1 MTGRETRVRHLPIRR
16 LHMIKTAFSRIAL
29 LAAAALLAGTAFAQA
44 QDKLRI
50 GYAISKTGPF
60 AGGAGVTTLPNYQ
73 LWVKDVNEAG
83 GITVGGKK
91 LQIEVIE
98 YDDRS
103 NSEEAVKAIERLAT
117 QDKVD
122 IILPPW
128 STGLNLA
135 VGPTFNRLGY
145 PHLAV
150 TAATDRAPEMAKR
163 WPNSFWFLG
172 TSKPGAEALVEVIAK
187 LKSENK
193 IGPNVAMIAVADA
206 FGIELSSAARPALKA
221 AGFNLVLDK
230 SYPLGTQD
238 MQAILKDA
246 MASNADTFIAFS
258 YPPDTIAIGDAAK
271 VLNYN
276 PKVFYTAVGT
286 AFPLYKQKFGA
297 NAEGVMGVGGW
308 NVDSPALKAYFKRHA
323 EVIGREPDR
332 WASPVT
338 YVSLQMLQQAIE
350 RAGKVDHAA
359 IVKELQ
365 TGTFDTIMG
374 KIKLA
379 DNLMPIVWWVGQWQG
394 GEFVGL
400 APTKYEG
407 AKPPLFPKPAW
418 KQ

>member
-1 MTGRETRVRHLPIRR
+1 MQRSIFAKLV
-16 LHMIKTAFSRIAL
+16 
-29 LAAAALLAGTAFAQA
+29 LAAATAFAAGAVYA
-44 QDKLRI
+44 QTPDKVRI

-73 LWVKDVNEAG
+73 LWVKDVNAAG
-83 GITVGGKK
+83 GIK
-91 LQIEVIE
+91 LGDKRVPVEVVE

-122 IILPPW
+122 FILPPW

-150 TAATDRAPEMAKR
+150 TAATDRATELAQR

-172 TSKPGAEALVEVIAK
+172 TSKPGGDALVEVLTK
-187 LKSENK
+187 LKGEAK
-193 IGPNVAMIAVADA
+193 IGPNVAMVAVADA
-206 FGIELSSAARPALKA
+206 FGIELSTAARASFKA
-221 AGFNLVLDK
+221 GGFNLVLDK

-246 MASNADTFIAFS
+246 MATNADTFVAFS
-258 YPPDTIAIGDAAK
+258 YPPDTIAITDAAK

-286 AFPLYKQKFGA
+286 AFPLYKQKFAA
-297 NAEGVMGVGGW
+297 NTEGVMGVGGW
-308 NVDSPALKAYFKRHA
+308 NIDSPALKAYLKRHT
-323 EVIGREPDR
+323 ETIGREPDL

-338 YVSLQMLQQAIE
+338 YVSLEMLQQAIE
-350 RAGKVDHAA
+350 RVGKVDREA
-359 IVKELQ
+359 VTKELQ

-379 DNLMPIVWWVGQWQG
+379 GNIMPIVWWVGQWQG

-407 AKPPLFPKPAW
+407 AKAPLFPKPAW

>member
-1 MTGRETRVRHLPIRR
+1 MLPTS
-16 LHMIKTAFSRIAL
+16 LAKLTVTAGAL
-29 LAAAALLAGTAFAQA
+29 VLGLGSAMA
-44 QDKLRI
+44 QDKMRI

-60 AGGAGVTTLPNYQ
+60 TGGASVTTLPNYQ
-73 LWVKDVNEAG
+73 LWVKDVNDAG
-83 GITVGGKK
+83 GISIGGKK
-91 LQIEVIE
+91 VPIEIVE

-172 TSKPGAEALVEVIAK
+172 ASKPGAEALVEVLSK
-187 LKSENK
+187 LKADNK
-193 IGPNVAMIAVADA
+193 IAGKVAMVSVADA
-206 FGIELSSAARPALKA
+206 FGIELASAARPAMKA
-221 AGFNLVLDK
+221 AGFELVLDK

-238 MQAILKDA
+238 MQAIVKDA
-246 MASNADTFIAFS
+246 MASAADSFVAFS
-258 YPPDTIAIGDAAK
+258 YPPDTIAITDAAK
-271 VLNYN
+271 VLSYN

-286 AFPLYKQKFGA
+286 AFPLFKAKFGA
-297 NAEGVMGVGGW
+297 SAEGVMGVGGW
-308 NVDSPALKAYFKRHA
+308 NVDSPLLKAYFKRHS

-350 RAGKVDHAA
+350 RVGKIDHAA
-359 IVKELQ
+359 IIKELQ
-365 TGTFDTIMG
+365 SGTFDTIMG
-374 KIKLA
+374 KIKL
-379 DNLMPIVWWVGQWQG
+379 DGNVMPIVWWVGQWQD

-407 AKPPLFPKPAW
+407 AKAPKAKPDW
-418 KQ
+418 K

>member
-1 MTGRETRVRHLPIRR
+1 MLPTS
-16 LHMIKTAFSRIAL
+16 LAKLTVTAGAL
-29 LAAAALLAGTAFAQA
+29 VLGLGSAMA
-44 QDKLRI
+44 QDKMRI

-60 AGGAGVTTLPNYQ
+60 SGGAGVTTLPNYQ
-73 LWVKDVNEAG
+73 LWVKDVNDAG
-83 GITVGGKK
+83 GIAIGGKK
-91 LQIEVIE
+91 VPVEIVE

-172 TSKPGAEALVEVIAK
+172 ASKPGAEALVEVLSK
-187 LKSENK
+187 LKADNK
-193 IGPNVAMIAVADA
+193 IAGKVAMVSVADA
-206 FGIELSSAARPALKA
+206 FGIELASAARPAMKA
-221 AGFNLVLDK
+221 AGFELVLDK

-238 MQAILKDA
+238 MQAIVKDA
-246 MASNADTFIAFS
+246 MASAADSFVAFS
-258 YPPDTIAIGDAAK
+258 YPPDTIAITDAAK
-271 VLNYN
+271 VLSYN

-286 AFPLYKQKFGA
+286 AFPLFKAKFGA
-297 NAEGVMGVGGW
+297 SAEGVMGVGGW
-308 NVDSPALKAYFKRHA
+308 NVDSPLLKAYFKRHS

-350 RAGKVDHAA
+350 RVGKIDHAA

-365 TGTFDTIMG
+365 SGTFDTIMG
-374 KIKLA
+374 KIKL
-379 DNLMPIVWWVGQWQG
+379 DGNVMPIVWWVGQWQD

-407 AKPPLFPKPAW
+407 AKAPKAKPDW
-418 KQ
+418 K

>member
-1 MTGRETRVRHLPIRR
+1 M
-16 LHMIKTAFSRIAL
+16 
-29 LAAAALLAGTAFAQA
+29 
-44 QDKLRI
+44 
-50 GYAISKTGPF
+50 
-60 AGGAGVTTLPNYQ
+60 
-73 LWVKDVNEAG
+73 KDVNAAG

-91 LQIEVIE
+91 LQVEVVE

-122 IILPPW
+122 FILPPW
-128 STGLNLA
+128 GTGLNLA

-150 TAATDRAPEMAKR
+150 TAATDRSPELAKR

-172 TSKPGAEALVEVIAK
+172 TSKPGADALVEVLGK
-187 LKSENK
+187 LKAESK
-193 IGPNVAMIAVADA
+193 IGAKVAMVSVADA
-206 FGIELSSAARPALKA
+206 FGIELATAARVAFKS
-221 AGFNLVLDK
+221 AGFELALDK
-230 SYPLGTQD
+230 TYPLGTQD
-238 MQAILKDA
+238 MQAMLKDA
-246 MASNADTFIAFS
+246 MATGADTFVAFS
-258 YPPDTIAIGDAAK
+258 YPPDTIAITDAAQ
-271 VLNYN
+271 VLSYN

-286 AFPLYKQKFGA
+286 AFPVFKGKFGA

-308 NVDSPALKAYFKRHA
+308 NVDSPALKAYFKRHTEA
-323 EVIGREPDR
+323 IGREPDR

-350 RAGKVDHAA
+350 RVGKIDRAA
-359 IVKELQ
+359 IIKELQ

-379 DNLMPIVWWVGQWQG
+379 DNIMPIVWWVGQWQG

-400 APTKYEG
+400 APTSYEG
-407 AKPPLFPKPAW
+407 AKAPLFPKPAW
-418 KQ
+418 AK

>member
-1 MTGRETRVRHLPIRR
+1 MLPTS
-16 LHMIKTAFSRIAL
+16 LAKLTVTAGAL
-29 LAAAALLAGTAFAQA
+29 VLGLGSAMA
-44 QDKLRI
+44 QDKMRI

-60 AGGAGVTTLPNYQ
+60 TGGASVTTLPNYQ
-73 LWVKDVNEAG
+73 LWVKDVNDAG
-83 GITVGGKK
+83 GISIGGKK
-91 LQIEVIE
+91 VPIEIVE

-172 TSKPGAEALVEVIAK
+172 ASKPGAEALVEVLSK
-187 LKSENK
+187 LKAENK
-193 IGPNVAMIAVADA
+193 IAGKVAMVSVADA
-206 FGIELSSAARPALKA
+206 FGIELASAARPAMKA
-221 AGFNLVLDK
+221 AGFELVLDK

-238 MQAILKDA
+238 MQAIVKDA
-246 MASNADTFIAFS
+246 MASAADSFVAFS
-258 YPPDTIAIGDAAK
+258 YPPDTIAITDAAK
-271 VLNYN
+271 VLSYN

-286 AFPLYKQKFGA
+286 AFPLFKAKFGA
-297 NAEGVMGVGGW
+297 SAEGVMGVGGW
-308 NVDSPALKAYFKRHA
+308 NVDSPLLKAYFKRHS

-350 RAGKVDHAA
+350 RVGKIDHAA
-359 IVKELQ
+359 IIKELQ
-365 TGTFDTIMG
+365 SGTFDTIMG
-374 KIKLA
+374 KIKL
-379 DNLMPIVWWVGQWQG
+379 DGNVMPIVWWVGQWQD

-407 AKPPLFPKPAW
+407 AKAPKAKPDW
-418 KQ
+418 K

>member
-1 MTGRETRVRHLPIRR
+1 MLRMSLSR
-16 LHMIKTAFSRIAL
+16 LAL
-29 LAAAALLAGTAFAQA
+29 VAAVSALVGQIGLAQA
-44 QDKLRI
+44 QDKIRI

-73 LWVKDVNEAG
+73 LWVKDVNAAG
-83 GITVGGKK
+83 GISVGGKK
-91 LQIEVIE
+91 LQIEIVE

-103 NSEEAVKAIERLAT
+103 NSEEAVKAIERLGT

-128 STGLNLA
+128 GTGLNLA
-135 VGPTFNRLGY
+135 VGPTLNRLGY

-172 TSKPGAEALVEVIAK
+172 PSKAGAAALSEVLGK

-193 IGPNVAMIAVADA
+193 IGAKVAMISVADA
-206 FGIELSSAARPALKA
+206 FGIELATAARAAFKSAGLEPAL
-221 AGFNLVLDK
+221 DK
-230 SYPLGTQD
+230 TYPIGTQD
-238 MQAILKDA
+238 MQALLKDA
-246 MASNADTFIAFS
+246 MATGADAFVAFS
-258 YPPDTIAIGDAAK
+258 YPPDTIAITDAARI
-271 VLNYN
+271 LNYN
-276 PKVFYTAVGT
+276 PRVYYTAVGT
-286 AFPLYKQKFGA
+286 AFPVFKGKFGA
-297 NAEGVMGVGGW
+297 SAEGVMGVGGW
-308 NVDSPALKAYFKRHA
+308 NVDSPALQAYFKRHT

-350 RAGKVDHAA
+350 RVGKIDHAA
-359 IVKELQ
+359 IIKELQ

-379 DNLMPIVWWVGQWQG
+379 DNIMPVVWWVGQWQK

-400 APTKYEG
+400 APTSYEG
-407 AKPPLFPKPAW
+407 AKSPLFPKPEWA
-418 KQ
+418 K

>member
-1 MTGRETRVRHLPIRR
+1 
-16 LHMIKTAFSRIAL
+16 
-29 LAAAALLAGTAFAQA
+29 LAAAAGALALAGQLDLAAA

-73 LWVKDVNEAG
+73 LWVKDVNAAG
-83 GITVGGKK
+83 GISLGGKK
-91 LQIEVIE
+91 VQIEVVE

-122 IILPPW
+122 FILPPW
-128 STGLNLA
+128 GTGLNLA

-172 TSKPGAEALVEVIAK
+172 ASKPGAEALVEVLSK
-187 LKSENK
+187 LKGENK
-193 IGPNVAMIAVADA
+193 IGADVAMVAVADA
-206 FGIELSSAARPALKA
+206 FGIELSTAARAAFKA
-221 AGFNLVLDK
+221 GGFNLVLDK

-238 MQAILKDA
+238 MQAVLKDA
-246 MASNADTFIAFS
+246 MATKADTFVAFS
-258 YPPDTIAIGDAAK
+258 YPPDTIAITDAAK

-286 AFPLYKQKFGA
+286 AFPIYKQKFGA
-297 NAEGVMGVGGW
+297 NVDGVMGVGGW
-308 NVDSPALKAYFKRHA
+308 NVDSPLLKAYFKRHT

-350 RAGKVDHAA
+350 KVGKVDRAA
-359 IVKELQ
+359 VIKELQ

-379 DNLMPIVWWVGQWQG
+379 GNVMPIVWWVGQWQN

-407 AKPPLFPKPAW
+407 AKPASFPKPAW

>member
-1 MTGRETRVRHLPIRR
+1 MLRTSLS
-16 LHMIKTAFSRIAL
+16 LA
-29 LAAAALLAGTAFAQA
+29 LAAAVSVLAGSANA
-44 QDKLRI
+44 QDKIRI

-73 LWVKDVNEAG
+73 LWVKDVNAAG
-83 GITVGGKK
+83 GISVGGKK
-91 LQIEVIE
+91 LQVEVVE

-103 NSEEAVKAIERLAT
+103 NSEEAVKAIERLGT

-122 IILPPW
+122 FILPPW
-128 STGLNLA
+128 GTGLNLA

-172 TSKPGAEALVEVIAK
+172 PSKAGAAALAEVLGK
-187 LKSENK
+187 LKSEGK
-193 IGPNVAMIAVADA
+193 IGAKVAMISVADA
-206 FGIELSSAARPALKA
+206 FGIELATAARASFKT
-221 AGFNLVLDK
+221 AGPELALDK
-230 SYPLGTQD
+230 TYPIGTQD
-238 MQAILKDA
+238 MQALLKDA
-246 MASNADTFIAFS
+246 MATGADTFVAFS
-258 YPPDTIAIGDAAK
+258 YPPDTIGITDAAR

-276 PKVFYTAVGT
+276 PKVYYTAVGT
-286 AFPLYKQKFGA
+286 AFPVFKGKFGA
-297 NAEGVMGVGGW
+297 SAEGVMGVGGW
-308 NVDSPALKAYFKRHA
+308 NVDSPALQAYFKRHT

-350 RAGKVDHAA
+350 RVGSIDRAA
-359 IVKELQ
+359 IIKELQ

-379 DNLMPIVWWVGQWQG
+379 DNIMPVVWWVGQWQK

-400 APTKYEG
+400 APTSYEG
-407 AKPPLFPKPAW
+407 AKSPLFPKPDWA
-418 KQ
+418 K

>member
-1 MTGRETRVRHLPIRR
+1 M
-16 LHMIKTAFSRIAL
+16 LHTSLAKLTLTVGAL
-29 LAAAALLAGTAFAQA
+29 ALTMGSAVAQTT
-44 QDKLRI
+44 DKIRI
-50 GYAISKTGPF
+50 GYAISKSGPF
-60 AGGAGVTTLPNYQ
+60 AGGASVTTLPNYQ
-73 LWVKDVNEAG
+73 LWVKDVNDAG
-83 GITVGGKK
+83 GLSLGGKK
-91 LQIEVIE
+91 VPIEVVE

-172 TSKPGAEALVEVIAK
+172 ASKPGADALVEVLSK
-187 LKSENK
+187 LKAENK
-193 IGPNVAMIAVADA
+193 IGAKVAMVSVADA
-206 FGIELSSAARPALKA
+206 FGIELSTAARPAMKA
-221 AGFNLVLDK
+221 AGFDLVLDK

-238 MQAILKDA
+238 MQAIVKDA
-246 MASNADTFIAFS
+246 MASSADSFVAFS
-258 YPPDTIAIGDAAK
+258 YPPDTIAITDAAK
-271 VLNYN
+271 LLSYN

-286 AFPLYKQKFGA
+286 AFPLFKAKFGA
-297 NAEGVMGVGGW
+297 SAEGVMGVGGW
-308 NVDSPALKAYFKRHA
+308 NVDSPLLKAYFKRHT

-350 RAGKVDHAA
+350 RAGKIDHAA
-359 IVKELQ
+359 IIKELQ
-365 TGTFDTIMG
+365 SGTFDTIMG
-374 KIKLA
+374 KIKL
-379 DNLMPIVWWVGQWQG
+379 DGNVMPIVWWVGQWQD

-407 AKPPLFPKPAW
+407 AKGPKAKPDW
-418 KQ
+418 K

>member
-1 MTGRETRVRHLPIRR
+1 MLRTSLAKLTL
-16 LHMIKTAFSRIAL
+16 TAGVLVLGLGSAI
-29 LAAAALLAGTAFAQA
+29 A
-44 QDKLRI
+44 QDKIRI
-50 GYAISKTGPF
+50 GYAISKSGPF
-60 AGGAGVTTLPNYQ
+60 AGGASVTTLPNYQ
-73 LWVKDVNEAG
+73 LWVKDVNDAG
-83 GITVGGKK
+83 GLSLGGKK
-91 LQIEVIE
+91 VPLEVVE

-172 TSKPGAEALVEVIAK
+172 ASKPGADALVEVLSK
-187 LKSENK
+187 LKAENK
-193 IGPNVAMIAVADA
+193 IGAKVAMVSVADA
-206 FGIELSSAARPALKA
+206 FGIELSTAARPAMKT
-221 AGFNLVLDK
+221 AGFDLVLDK

-238 MQAILKDA
+238 MQAIVKDA
-246 MASNADTFIAFS
+246 MASSADSFVAFS
-258 YPPDTIAIGDAAK
+258 YPPDTIAITDAAK
-271 VLNYN
+271 LLSYN

-286 AFPLYKQKFGA
+286 AFPLFKAKFGA
-297 NAEGVMGVGGW
+297 SAEGVMGVGGW
-308 NVDSPALKAYFKRHA
+308 NVDSPLLKAYFKRHT

-350 RAGKVDHAA
+350 RAGKIDHAA
-359 IVKELQ
+359 IIKELQ
-365 TGTFDTIMG
+365 SGTFDTIMG
-374 KIKLA
+374 KIKL
-379 DNLMPIVWWVGQWQG
+379 DGNVMPIVWWVGQWQD

-407 AKPPLFPKPAW
+407 AKAPKAKPDW
-418 KQ
+418 K

>member
-1 MTGRETRVRHLPIRR
+1 MLRTSLAKLTLTVG
-16 LHMIKTAFSRIAL
+16 AL
-29 LAAAALLAGTAFAQA
+29 ALGTISALAQA
-44 QDKLRI
+44 PDKIRI

-60 AGGAGVTTLPNYQ
+60 TGGASVTTLPNYQ
-73 LWVKDVNEAG
+73 LWVKDVNAAG
-83 GITVGGKK
+83 GIALGGKK
-91 LQIEVIE
+91 VLIEVVE

-128 STGLNLA
+128 GTGLNLA

-172 TSKPGAEALVEVIAK
+172 ASKPGAEALVEVLAK
-187 LKSENK
+187 LKAANK
-193 IGPNVAMIAVADA
+193 IGDKVAMVSVADA
-206 FGIELSSAARPALKA
+206 FGIELATAARPAMKA
-221 AGFNLVLDK
+221 GGFTLVLDK

-238 MQAILKDA
+238 MQAVVKDA
-246 MASNADTFIAFS
+246 IATDADSFVAFS
-258 YPPDTIAIGDAAK
+258 YPPDTIAITDAAK

-286 AFPLYKQKFGA
+286 AFPLFKQKFAGS
-297 NAEGVMGVGGW
+297 AEGVMGVGGW
-308 NVDSPALKAYFKRHA
+308 NVDSPALKAYFKRHT
-323 EVIGREPDR
+323 ESIGREPDR

-350 RAGKVDHAA
+350 RAGKLDREAVT
-359 IVKELQ
+359 KELQ

-374 KIKLA
+374 KIKLEG
-379 DNLMPIVWWVGQWQG
+379 NIMPVVWWVGQWQD

-400 APTKYEG
+400 APGKYEG
-407 AKPPLFPKPAW
+407 AKAPKVPKPAW
-418 KQ
+418 K

>member
-1 MTGRETRVRHLPIRR
+1 MQRS
-16 LHMIKTAFSRIAL
+16 AIAKL
-29 LAAAALLAGTAFAQA
+29 VLAALGLSIATSAATA
-44 QDKLRI
+44 QDKIRI

-73 LWVKDVNEAG
+73 LWVKDVNAAG
-83 GITVGGKK
+83 GITLAGKK
-91 LQIEVIE
+91 LQVEVIE

-122 IILPPW
+122 FILPPW
-128 STGLNLA
+128 GTGLNLA

-172 TSKPGAEALVEVIAK
+172 ASKPGANALAEVLGK
-187 LKSENK
+187 LKSEGK
-193 IGPNVAMIAVADA
+193 IGDKVAMVSVSDA
-206 FGIELSSAARPALKA
+206 FGIELSTAARAAFKA
-221 AGFNLVLDK
+221 ANFNLVLDK
-230 SYPLGTQD
+230 SYPIGTQD
-238 MQAILKDA
+238 MQPLLKDA
-246 MASNADTFIAFS
+246 MASGADTFVAFS
-258 YPPDTIAIGDAAK
+258 YPPDTIAISDTAK
-271 VLNYN
+271 VLGYN
-276 PKVFYTAVGT
+276 PKIFYTAVGT

-308 NVDSPALKAYFKRHA
+308 NVDSPALKAYFKRHTEA
-323 EVIGREPDR
+323 IGREPDR

-350 RAGKVDHAA
+350 KAGKLDRAA
-359 IVKELQ
+359 IIKELQ

-379 DNLMPIVWWVGQWQG
+379 DNIMPIVWWVGQWQD

-407 AKPPLFPKPAW
+407 AKPVKFPKPAW

>member
-1 MTGRETRVRHLPIRR
+1 MLRKSLSR
-16 LHMIKTAFSRIAL
+16 LA
-29 LAAAALLAGTAFAQA
+29 LAAAVSALAGHAGIAHA
-44 QDKLRI
+44 QDKIRI

-73 LWVKDVNEAG
+73 LWVKDVNAAG

-91 LQIEVIE
+91 LQIEVVE

-103 NSEEAVKAIERLAT
+103 NSEEAVRAVERLIS

-122 IILPPW
+122 LLLPPW
-128 STGLNLA
+128 GTGINLA
-135 VGPTFNRLGY
+135 VGPTFNKHNY
-145 PHLAV
+145 PQITFSAV
-150 TAATDRAPEMAKR
+150 TDRAPELAKR

-172 TSKPGAEALVEVIAK
+172 PSKAGAVALSEVLGK

-193 IGPNVAMIAVADA
+193 IGAKVAMISVADA
-206 FGIELSSAARPALKA
+206 FGIELATAARA
-221 AGFNLVLDK
+221 AFKSAGLEIALDK
-230 SYPLGTQD
+230 TYPIGTQD
-238 MQAILKDA
+238 MQALLKDA
-246 MASNADTFIAFS
+246 MASGADAFVAFS
-258 YPPDTIAIGDAAK
+258 YPPDTIAITDAAR
-271 VLNYN
+271 VLSYN
-276 PKVFYTAVGT
+276 PKVYYTAVGT
-286 AFPLYKQKFGA
+286 AFPVFKGKFGA
-297 NAEGVMGVGGW
+297 AAEGVMGVGGW
-308 NVDSPALKAYFKRHA
+308 NVDSPALQAYFKRHT

-350 RAGKVDHAA
+350 RVGKIDNAA
-359 IVKELQ
+359 IIKELQ

-379 DNLMPIVWWVGQWQG
+379 DNIMPIVWWVGQWQN

-400 APTKYEG
+400 APTSYEG
-407 AKPPLFPKPAW
+407 AKAPLFPKPAW